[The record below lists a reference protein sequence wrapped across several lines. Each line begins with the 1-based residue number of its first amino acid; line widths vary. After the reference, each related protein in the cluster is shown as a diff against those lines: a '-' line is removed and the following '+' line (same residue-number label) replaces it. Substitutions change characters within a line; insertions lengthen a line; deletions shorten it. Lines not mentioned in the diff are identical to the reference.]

1 MELAARIEASLPEA
15 YAIARAVTAS
25 EEDAED
31 AVGSAVVAVLSR
43 PDRFDPARPF
53 LPYFAR
59 VVVNSA
65 RGLHRSARRRRE
77 REEIAMVRTP
87 GATEGSRLER
97 RETAAAVRTALEAL
111 PVDERA
117 AVLITHLGGLSQA
130 DAGEI
135 LGLPTRTVS
144 RRVGS
149 ALEKL
154 RRMLTRAGFAGL
166 ALPALLADAIRRP
179 VPGRLSARVHA
190 LSRSTQAA
198 APTSSASV
206 TATKGGM
213 AMKMIAGVLAAS
225 AVAAGVAVI
234 SGGGGGEPLPA
245 EGPPVKRG
253 HKDFEYTTVGGIF
266 IEHVAFSGNYG
277 HLDGPA
283 RGGTI
288 RTIWGLDCD
297 AAGNVYVFDPV
308 AAAVRAVRKRDKR
321 IFTLSG
327 NRYTTYGSPQKQG
340 PAHTLRLG
348 GSDQQ
353 LGIAMTH
360 FVAVGDPM
368 DGDGSLYVSD
378 HDGGVVVR
386 LYRNKEKENAWWY
399 ELVAGLGK
407 QKPAPGLAGTDV
419 KLLIPRVAIS
429 PEGRVGFA
437 AGRKSAQF
445 FWLENGKLV
454 PAYDNAYIEG
464 KVGDTFQCHGIDA
477 EGNFVGTTG
486 EYNKAKPFI
495 VVVSKDG
502 KTVRKITP
510 SYPPMWAL
518 RPDRKKPGRW
528 FFRSCDDYK
537 IQYVNPES
545 KSFRLMRGGTWA
557 PLTDK
562 KGNTGA
568 NVALNYAWGN
578 AMADGRYAGCSR
590 GNSPLF
596 AITFLDGGR

>member
-1 MELAARIEASLPEA
+1 MDLERQIEASLPEA
-15 YAIARAVTAS
+15 YAIARAVTAG

-31 AVGSAVVAVLSR
+31 AVGNAVVAVLSR

-65 RGLHRSARRRRE
+65 RGLHRSARRRRK
-77 REEIAMVRTP
+77 REEIAMVRAPETTNQ
-87 GATEGSRLER
+87 GELDR
-97 RETAAAVRTALEAL
+97 RETAAAVRTAIEAL

-117 AVLITHLGGLSQA
+117 AVLVTHLRGLSQA

-144 RRVGS
+144 RRVQRGT
-149 ALEKL
+149 EKL
-154 RRMLTRAGFAGL
+154 RKMLTRAGFAGL
-166 ALPALLADAIRRP
+166 ALPALLAETVLRP
-179 VPGRLSARVHA
+179 VPGRLSARVHE
-190 LSRSTQAA
+190 LSRSTQAVA
-198 APTSSASV
+198 AAK
-206 TATKGGM
+206 AGGT
-213 AMKMIAGVLAAS
+213 AMKLIAAVIFAG
-225 AVAAGVAVI
+225 AVAAGVAVV
-234 SGGGGGEPLPA
+234 SGGGGNAPLPA
-245 EGPPVKRG
+245 GAPPKKG
-253 HKDFEYTTVGGIF
+253 HKDFEYTTVGDIS

-288 RTIWGLDCD
+288 RTIWGVDCD

-308 AAAVRAVRKRDKR
+308 AAAVRAVRVRDGR

-327 NRYTTYGSPQKQG
+327 NRYTTYGSPQTEG

-348 GSDQQ
+348 GTDQQ

-360 FVAVGDPM
+360 FAAAGDPM
-368 DGDGSLYVSD
+368 DGGGSLYVSD
-378 HDGGVVVR
+378 HDGGAIVR
-386 LYRNKEKENAWWY
+386 LYRNKEKGNTWWY

-407 QKPAPGLAGTDV
+407 QQPAPGLAGTDV

-429 PEGRVGFA
+429 PGGRVGFA

-454 PAYDNAYIEG
+454 PAYDNAYVEG

-486 EYNKAKPFI
+486 EYTKAKPFI

-502 KTVRKITP
+502 KTVRKIVP
-510 SYPPMWAL
+510 SYAPQWAL
-518 RPDRKKPGRW
+518 RPDHKKPGRW
-528 FFRSCDDYK
+528 FFRACDDYK
-537 IQYVNPES
+537 IQYVNSES
-545 KSFRLMRGGTWA
+545 MSFRLMRGGTWA
-557 PLTDK
+557 PVTDK

-596 AITFLDGGR
+596 AITFLNGGK